1 MSTDL
6 NTLID
11 TIRGSLRECILR
23 HKTYEDIPQTTAHEP
38 MNLAVANRQAIGT
51 LSLALVQALA
61 EQRARG
67 ESGKDEAPALK
78 VVATSA

>member
-1 MSTDL
+1 MTTDL

-11 TIRGSLRECILR
+11 TIRGSLRECIMR
-23 HKTYEDIPQTTAHEP
+23 HKSYEDIPQTTAHEP

-61 EQRARG
+61 EQRIRG
-67 ESGKDEAPALK
+67 ESAKDEAPALK
-78 VVATSA
+78 VVSTAV